1 VTTALEQRPTSGGGA
16 RIRAGRPTAPLT
28 GGLAVA
34 STVLTIVALLLIA
47 FVVEVTLLGSVR
59 HARAQ
64 RVAFADLRVDL
75 AEGTGPVGQTDLDG
89 KLIDVG
95 RPIALLS
102 IPEIG
107 VREVVLEGTSGSV
120 LANGPGH
127 RRDSPYPGQA
137 GGVQILGRQA
147 AYGGPF
153 RRIAELSPGDE
164 IAVTTAQGNHLY
176 VVTDVRE
183 EGDTVTPLAAGEG
196 RLTLTTA
203 EGPLFL
209 PDGVVRVDA
218 KLATPV
224 ELAPAKTFGSSS
236 LPPGEEAMAGDRS
249 ILLPLFLWS
258 QFLLVVGVALV
269 WVRSVWGRWQ
279 TWVVATPALALATL
293 QVSHQL
299 AQLLPNLT

>member
-1 VTTALEQRPTSGGGA
+1 MTS
-16 RIRAGRPTAPLT
+16 PLT
-28 GGLAVA
+28 GRVAVA
-34 STVLTIVALLLIA
+34 STASTIVALLLVA

-64 RVAFADLRVDL
+64 RVAFQELRVDL

-89 KLIDVG
+89 KLVDVG

-102 IPEIG
+102 IPEIDL
-107 VREVVLEGTSGSV
+107 REVVFEGTSGSV

-147 AYGGPF
+147 AYGAPF
-153 RRIAELSPGDE
+153 QRIADLSPGDE
-164 IAVTTAQGNHLY
+164 IAVTTAQGSHLY
-176 VVTDVRE
+176 VVSGVRE
-183 EGDTVTPLAAGEG
+183 EGDPVTALVAGEG

-203 EGPLFL
+203 EGPRFL
-209 PDGVVRVDA
+209 PDGVLRVDA
-218 KLATPV
+218 KLASQV
-224 ELAPAKTFGSSS
+224 ELAPARAFGSSS

-249 ILLPLFLWS
+249 ILLPLFLWA

-279 TWVVATPALALATL
+279 TWVVATPALSLATL
-293 QVSHQL
+293 QVAHQL